1 MNVAKLCE
9 MKILLKSRSY
19 LQLTKYSFHFQNPKS
34 HLYCKKVGER
44 LQPMRENLEKIE
56 LSFGIQPNRIGK
68 VSPSYTRK
76 VKEVIVHE
84 GYKIDGELF
93 DNYFNS
99 LQILQIITWTMTL
112 H

>member
-44 LQPMRENLEKIE
+44 LQPMKENLEKIE
-56 LSFGIQPNRIGK
+56 MSFGIQPNSIGK
-68 VSPSYTRK
+68 VSPYYTRR
-76 VKEVIVHE
+76 VEEVIVHE
-84 GYKIDGELF
+84 EYKIDGELF
-93 DNYFNS
+93 TNH
-99 LQILQIITWTMTL
+99 LQSRKILFR
-112 H
+112 

>member
-44 LQPMRENLEKIE
+44 LQPTKENLNKIE
-56 LSFGIQPNRIGK
+56 LSFGIQPSRIGK
-68 VSPSYTRK
+68 VSPSYTRRVEK
-76 VKEVIVHE
+76 VIVHE
-84 GYKIDGELF
+84 GYKLDGELF
-93 DNYFNS
+93 ANYD
-99 LQILQIITWTMTL
+99 QIQHILFR
-112 H
+112 